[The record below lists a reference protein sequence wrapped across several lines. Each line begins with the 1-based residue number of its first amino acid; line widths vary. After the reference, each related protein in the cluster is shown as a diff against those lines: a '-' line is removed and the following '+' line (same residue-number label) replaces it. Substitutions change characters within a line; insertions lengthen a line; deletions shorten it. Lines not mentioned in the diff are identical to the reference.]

1 MTAKSRRHKL
11 DKRRKSDE
19 HPQPRRHEE
28 DGGRPEG
35 TRSRTGL
42 IPRKREG
49 QPAAD
54 EGTWSPEYVTEDF
67 TEDEF
72 AEVFGEEALDKVR
85 TIRSGRLLSVSL
97 VPEGQ
102 GFPGSYVELL
112 GNKEDYVV
120 PDDLQNVLTKVEEGD
135 YFFAQGWYGKVL
147 WVTDQ
152 EKAVFDEAQRQYEE
166 GVRTSD
172 TSDTATDG

>member
-19 HPQPRRHEE
+19 HPHPRHVEE
-28 DGGRPEG
+28 AGRRSES

-49 QPAAD
+49 NVAAD
-54 EGTWSPEYVTEDF
+54 ES
-67 TEDEF
+67 
-72 AEVFGEEALDKVR
+72 AEQAPR
-85 TIRSGRLLSVSL
+85 TIGKAKLRSVSL

-102 GFPGSYVELL
+102 GFPGSSIRVEI
-112 GNKEDYVV
+112 GNGKGGIDKEALSRAIDFII
-120 PDDLQNVLTKVEEGD
+120 PDDLEPVYSKVEEGD
-135 YFFAQGWYGKVL
+135 YYFAQGWGGKVL

-152 EKAVFDEAQRQYEE
+152 ERAVFDEAQRKYEE
-166 GVRTSD
+166 GVRTAGASNAEA
-172 TSDTATDG
+172 SA